1 MGKWRILSQSI
12 NGQKLKPSEWIQPKK
27 RPDLSLIR
35 NSKVLNS
42 FQLENP
48 GYFKL
53 ASGAASREGSI
64 KTPEVWL
71 PHKNSHHQSSLQ
83 DSRPN
88 LK

>member
-12 NGQKLKPSEWIQPKK
+12 NGHKLKPSEWIQPKD
-27 RPDLSLIR
+27 RPQSNLLR

-48 GYFKL
+48 GYFKF
-53 ASGAASREGSI
+53 AGAASQEGSI

-88 LK
+88 IK